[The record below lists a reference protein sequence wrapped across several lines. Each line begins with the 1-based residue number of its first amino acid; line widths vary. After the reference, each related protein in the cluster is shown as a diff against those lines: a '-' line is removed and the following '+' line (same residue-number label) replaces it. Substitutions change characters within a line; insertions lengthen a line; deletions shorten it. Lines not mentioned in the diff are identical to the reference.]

1 MNKKNVISIRL
12 DDEELD
18 YLNTISRLLDVTPAK
33 YLRLL
38 IDSSMV
44 KYRIESEV
52 NKDEYP

>member
-1 MNKKNVISIRL
+1 MNKKNVVSIRL

-18 YLNTISRLLDVTPAK
+18 YLNTIAKLLDVTPAK
-33 YLRLL
+33 YIRLL